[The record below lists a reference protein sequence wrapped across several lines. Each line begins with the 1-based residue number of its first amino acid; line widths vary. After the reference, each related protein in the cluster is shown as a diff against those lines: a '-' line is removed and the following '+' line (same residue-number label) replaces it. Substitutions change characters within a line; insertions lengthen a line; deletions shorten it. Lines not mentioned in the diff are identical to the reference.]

1 MSAASPGARR
11 IRPAPGR
18 ILPVAFY
25 RRDTLVVARDLLGCI
40 LARREVDGSWTGGR
54 IVETEAYR
62 GEDDPACHAAAGLTP
77 RTEVLYGAPGRA
89 YVYFTYGM
97 HHLLNVVTE
106 RRGFPAAVLIRAL
119 NPLAGTERMASRRGR
134 STPRELILLR
144 PALKEFA
151 QRLASVPPLL
161 AAALWHYAL
170 GTSTMMSAFER
181 LGRAIPTGI
190 FNGDQVDKYLGQIFS
205 QAGRTNDFRQL
216 THKLFLVATD
226 LDTGE
231 ERRLELSPG
240 KAVSLGTSDHDW
252 AVVWHRR

>member
-89 YVYFTYGM
+89 YVYFTYGNHWM
-97 HHLLNVVTE
+97 LNAVTE
-106 RRGFPAAVLIRAL
+106 EEGFPAAVLIRAIQ
-119 NPLAGTERMASRRGR
+119 PIEGADVMSVRTTPGRTSYTTMPSPASRAAQ
-134 STPRELILLR
+134 SWLAMAR
-144 PALKEFA
+144 PALEM
-151 QRLASVPPLL
+151 Q
-161 AAALWHYAL
+161 
-170 GTSTMMSAFER
+170 
-181 LGRAIPTGI
+181 
-190 FNGDQVDKYLGQIFS
+190 
-205 QAGRTNDFRQL
+205 
-216 THKLFLVATD
+216 
-226 LDTGE
+226 
-231 ERRLELSPG
+231 
-240 KAVSLGTSDHDW
+240 
-252 AVVWHRR
+252 

>member
-134 STPRELILLR
+134 STPRELTGGPSRLCQ
-144 PALKEFA
+144 ALGID
-151 QRLASVPPLL
+151 LALNRASFRGPLL
-161 AAALWHYAL
+161 TLR
-170 GTSTMMSAFER
+170 SD
-181 LGRAIPTGI
+181 GRAVERVREGPRVGI
-190 FNGDQVDKYLGQIFS
+190 RRGTDRPWRFWIDGDPCVSRPLPPVVGVS
-205 QAGRTNDFRQL
+205 PPGPRRVGT
-216 THKLFLVATD
+216 
-226 LDTGE
+226 LDRGA
-231 ERRLELSPG
+231 ERS
-240 KAVSLGTSDHDW
+240 
-252 AVVWHRR
+252 